1 MTKRIHAKVAKI
13 LNSREI
19 VISAGQD
26 KGVRVGMYFDVLDE
40 EGEEIQDP
48 DTGEVLGS
56 LERKKV
62 RLKVTD
68 VREKLSIASTYKST
82 KVNVGGSADSVYA
95 QIGPIA
101 KALMPP
107 KWVTKYQTI
116 KSDEAPWDELDEESS
131 FVKTG
136 DPVVQ
141 VLERV
146 DSTEI
151 DDFI

>member
-62 RLKVTD
+62 RMYGF
-68 VREKLSIASTYKST
+68 LSVS
-82 KVNVGGSADSVYA
+82 
-95 QIGPIA
+95 
-101 KALMPP
+101 MH
-107 KWVTKYQTI
+107 
-116 KSDEAPWDELDEESS
+116 
-131 FVKTG
+131 
-136 DPVVQ
+136 
-141 VLERV
+141 VLFHAR
-146 DSTEI
+146 
-151 DDFI
+151 